1 MFCVL
6 YGTTLRDLCSSYLGK
21 QIVTSVKHLQHHP
34 SSSSTY
40 PLSQTSYI
48 PRVQHSLKAEV
59 KISFIA
65 AVLPSIY
72 ADETENSS
80 TPMALMIAGYLSDN
94 GIGRCPHK
102 GVKATNV
109 VSSGASIGIYRLLSS
124 WMVDQTTLGRA
135 VGDEQKK
142 TLVIVNKLVEDS
154 RRDIE
159 KAVENEE
166 ESVSHYEIS
175 RLVAT
180 SRQLEG
186 KVEVQKLMEENVN
199 NAKSWL

>member
-1 MFCVL
+1 
-6 YGTTLRDLCSSYLGK
+6 
-21 QIVTSVKHLQHHP
+21 
-34 SSSSTY
+34 
-40 PLSQTSYI
+40 
-48 PRVQHSLKAEV
+48 
-59 KISFIA
+59 
-65 AVLPSIY
+65 
-72 ADETENSS
+72 
-80 TPMALMIAGYLSDN
+80 MIAGYLSDN

-124 WMVDQTTLGRA
+124 WMVDQTTLGR
-135 VGDEQKK
+135 VS
-142 TLVIVNKLVEDS
+142 L
-154 RRDIE
+154 RDIE

-166 ESVSHYEIS
+166 ELRHLKTRV
-175 RLVAT
+175 LVAT

>member
-1 MFCVL
+1 MSTQRCQG
-6 YGTTLRDLCSSYLGK
+6 YKCSFQWSFHWYLQALELLDGGSDYLGK
-21 QIVTSVKHLQHHP
+21 
-34 SSSSTY
+34 
-40 PLSQTSYI
+40 
-48 PRVQHSLKAEV
+48 
-59 KISFIA
+59 
-65 AVLPSIY
+65 
-72 ADETENSS
+72 
-80 TPMALMIAGYLSDN
+80 
-94 GIGRCPHK
+94 
-102 GVKATNV
+102 GVSK
-109 VSSGASIGIYRLLSS
+109 
-124 WMVDQTTLGRA
+124 A

-166 ESVSHYEIS
+166 ELRHLKTRV
-175 RLVAT
+175 LVAT

>member
-1 MFCVL
+1 
-6 YGTTLRDLCSSYLGK
+6 LRLFEIAVAPTWVNKSLPPLNISS
-21 QIVTSVKHLQHHP
+21 ITHLPPLLH
-34 SSSSTY
+34 STIEE
-40 PLSQTSYI
+40 L
-48 PRVQHSLKAEV
+48 
-59 KISFIA
+59 KISFIS

-80 TPMALMIAGYLSDN
+80 TMSPPTPMALMIAGYLSDN

-109 VSSGASIGIYRLLSS
+109 VSSGASIGIYSLLSS
-124 WMVDQTTLGRA
+124 WMVDQTTLER
-135 VGDEQKK
+135 
-142 TLVIVNKLVEDS
+142 KLVEDS

-166 ESVSHYEIS
+166 KLRHLKTRV
-175 RLVAT
+175 LVAT

-186 KVEVQKLMEENVN
+186 EKVQKKVEVQKLMEENVN

>member
-6 YGTTLRDLCSSYLGK
+6 YATTLRDLCSSYFGK

-80 TPMALMIAGYLSDN
+80 TMCCFKLPDAYG
-94 GIGRCPHK
+94 GRCPHK

-166 ESVSHYEIS
+166 ELRHLKTRV
-175 RLVAT
+175 LVAT

>member
-6 YGTTLRDLCSSYLGK
+6 YATTLRDLCMRFMLH
-21 QIVTSVKHLQHHP
+21 IVLTIYGFSLSPHKHIV
-34 SSSSTY
+34 
-40 PLSQTSYI
+40 I

-80 TPMALMIAGYLSDN
+80 TISPTPMALMIAGYLSDN

-124 WMVDQTTLGRA
+124 WMVDQTTLGRVLLA
-135 VGDEQKK
+135 MNKKK

-159 KAVENEE
+159 KAVEDK
-166 ESVSHYEIS
+166 SVSHYEIS

>member
-6 YGTTLRDLCSSYLGK
+6 YGTTLRDLCSSYFGK
-21 QIVTSVKHLQHHP
+21 QMVTSVKHLQHHP
-34 SSSSTY
+34 SSSS
-40 PLSQTSYI
+40 TSYI

-142 TLVIVNKLVEDS
+142 K
-154 RRDIE
+154 
-159 KAVENEE
+159 
-166 ESVSHYEIS
+166 H
-175 RLVAT
+175 
-180 SRQLEG
+180 
-186 KVEVQKLMEENVN
+186 
-199 NAKSWL
+199 W